1 EDSTMKEFLELM
13 RKRLGLPET
22 ATEEELLTAAN
33 SAFAQID
40 GTYGTTLVAGQS
52 FTDAFVKAIEAKSAA
67 NNSQTPDPTKYVPIA
82 VYQE

>member
-1 EDSTMKEFLELM
+1 
-13 RKRLGLPET
+13 
-22 ATEEELLTAAN
+22 
-33 SAFAQID
+33 D

-82 VYQE
+82 VYQEAIASANSVASKAVAKEIDDLIVAACSDGRLT